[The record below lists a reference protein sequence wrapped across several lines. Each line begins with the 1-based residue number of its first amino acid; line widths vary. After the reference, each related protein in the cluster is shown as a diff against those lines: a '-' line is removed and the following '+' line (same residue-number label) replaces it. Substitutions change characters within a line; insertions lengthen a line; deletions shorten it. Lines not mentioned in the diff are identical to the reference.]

1 MNSKEYNHKEHKEC
15 TRDTMKEYRMGSLAK
30 ADCRFEFI
38 IPYLKIG
45 AIHRDKWSKRNE

>member
-1 MNSKEYNHKEHKEC
+1 MDLK
-15 TRDTMKEYRMGSLAK
+15 SLAK
-30 ADCRFEFI
+30 ADCRLGFI